1 MNVNK
6 CDSVVEVFEKI
17 CDEDRSIDILV
28 NNAGF
33 GLFGALE
40 DLLIENIK
48 KQFETNFFGAI
59 RTIQQVLPIMR
70 NQRSGIIVNIS
81 SLSVYIGFPA
91 QSVYVSTKFA
101 LEGLSESLAYE
112 VEQYGIKVVLIEPGV
127 INTKF
132 IDNIMIPDNT
142 RSISS
147 SLLATS
153 SPSLP
158 TETSPIISTTNPD
171 NTQSQRDI
179 TKYAD
184 LVKHFL
190 SHYYQAMRK
199 APDPKQVARAVLES
213 IETSA
218 VSANAVNFFRY
229 PVGEDAKLYSEA
241 KKKMNDS
248 ELHSIKRLTEPLS
261 DLN

>member
-17 CDEDRSIDILV
+17 CDEDRSIHILV

-59 RTIQQVLPIMR
+59 RTIQLPIMR

-81 SLSVYIGFPA
+81 SLSGYIGFPA

-112 VEQYGIKVVLIEPGV
+112 GSFYLIRCS
-127 INTKF
+127 
-132 IDNIMIPDNT
+132 ID
-142 RSISS
+142 
-147 SLLATS
+147 
-153 SPSLP
+153 
-158 TETSPIISTTNPD
+158 
-171 NTQSQRDI
+171 
-179 TKYAD
+179 
-184 LVKHFL
+184 
-190 SHYYQAMRK
+190 
-199 APDPKQVARAVLES
+199 
-213 IETSA
+213 
-218 VSANAVNFFRY
+218 FR
-229 PVGEDAKLYSEA
+229 
-241 KKKMNDS
+241 
-248 ELHSIKRLTEPLS
+248 
-261 DLN
+261 